1 MFMLSFVNTV
11 SCLDAWGG
19 HGAWKSQKSIQH
31 TRAALSCP
39 SLNLQSCCWLSGHF
53 PGVKME
59 SSAEASFENALHRSI
74 KRSIVAWKLVMNYKD
89 HDLEAP
95 PAVLQLAVDTAV
107 SKRTW
112 ERCICKARQELA
124 QALALSAKAKDGAD
138 AHSSKN
144 ESQWVSGLGHAS
156 KYGHLLVT
164 SY

>member
-1 MFMLSFVNTV
+1 
-11 SCLDAWGG
+11 
-19 HGAWKSQKSIQH
+19 
-31 TRAALSCP
+31 
-39 SLNLQSCCWLSGHF
+39 
-53 PGVKME
+53 ME
-59 SSAEASFENALHRSI
+59 SSAEASFEKALHRSI

-144 ESQWVSGLGHAS
+144 ESQ
-156 KYGHLLVT
+156 
-164 SY
+164 